1 MRLMES
7 LSAQHRLF
15 RSCEILFGS
24 ELTISGEFLDYLQ
37 LGGLKTAYRKRALET
52 HPDRQIVKV
61 ARSRGWDS
69 FHRVQEAYENLLDF
83 LNSRE
88 KAGGRAYSCPPEAP
102 AFAPERG
109 SPASPRD
116 TGRTSGHSPR
126 QRPFARR
133 TIKPIILPHEA
144 GRGALYTNTDSLYR
158 GPLPQ
163 RPLLFGHFLYYSGL
177 SNWRTIARIL
187 IWQRIERPRLGE
199 LGRRNGIFSQEDIAR
214 ILRSKVPPQPF
225 GQTARL
231 LGMVTDFQ
239 LQALVSQQRR
249 LQKKFGTILVEKNLV
264 NNNELRELL
273 FQFKHH
279 NAGISR
285 QPEPA
290 RWP

>member
-1 MRLMES
+1 MCLMES
-7 LSAQHRLF
+7 PTAQHRLF

-24 ELTISGEFLDYLQ
+24 ELTISWEFLDYLQ
-37 LGGLKTAYRKRALET
+37 LGGLKTAYRKRAMET
-52 HPDRQIVKV
+52 HPDRQIVK
-61 ARSRGWDS
+61 AGRRGRRDS
-69 FHRVQEAYENLLDF
+69 FYTVQEAYEDLLDF
-83 LNSRE
+83 LKTRE
-88 KAGGRAYSCPPEAP
+88 KTGGRVFTCPPEAA
-102 AFAPERG
+102 AFDPGQGFPAPEGEKGRSSG
-109 SPASPRD
+109 S
-116 TGRTSGHSPR
+116 R
-126 QRPFARR
+126 QRPFTRQ
-133 TIKPIILPHEA
+133 TIKPIILPDEA
-144 GRGALYTNTDSLYR
+144 GRGAVYANTDSLYR
-158 GPLPQ
+158 GALPQ
-163 RPLLFGHFLYYSGL
+163 RSLLFGHFLYYSGL